1 MKRLFIALSLIG
13 VLALGTAETAAIAAD
28 VEVSEPAPRHIAR
41 THRHGARRVVLSR
54 SIYRPVGSPPNARR
68 FPNCIEVSQPPRG
81 CRLHHYARLP
91 WPGVPT
97 LYAEETAEYPTYV
110 WHRCWWGEWC

>member
-41 THRHGARRVVLSR
+41 THRHGARRVVVFR
-54 SIYRPVGSPPNARR
+54 
-68 FPNCIEVSQPPRG
+68 CIEVSQPPRG
-81 CRLHHYARLP
+81 CR
-91 WPGVPT
+91 

>member
-41 THRHGARRVVLSR
+41 THRHGARRVVVFR
-54 SIYRPVGSPPNARR
+54 
-68 FPNCIEVSQPPRG
+68 CIEVSQPPRG

-97 LYAEETAEYPTYV
+97 LYAVETAEYPTHV
-110 WHRCWWGEWC
+110 WHRCWWGEW